1 MIQRAIIAGLTST
14 GVDVADLRIS
24 PAAVTRHVLKTQGLA
39 AGVHVGVSSLDPEM
53 VLVRVFEWPG
63 NQMTA
68 GLQREVEKH
77 FSRQELRRATFG
89 EVGDTTYP
97 ARVRESYAQDILDV
111 IDLERV
117 RARRFRVAIDY
128 GYSPASFTLPLVLG
142 PLGVE
147 AIGIRG
153 YVAEEPAGDEL
164 DPANARRIVTGVGAD
179 LGVVLDGAAERLLLV
194 DERGEQVPTDLGLL
208 LVARLLA
215 ASGREGHVA
224 VPVTA
229 SRLLD
234 DVVAGSALSVIRTQH
249 SVSELTRAAT
259 REGVVLAAAPTGGF
273 VFPDVVPGYDAVTA
287 LCKLLELLATEEQPL
302 SALVAALPRPTL
314 LHRAVPCPWG
324 RKGLVMRL
332 LNEQLASRRLDLMD
346 GVKAYDERGWVQ
358 VLPDPDE
365 PVVHLYAE
373 GGTPELSEE
382 LVTEVAESVETI
394 VQGEDAERRT
404 LEQASS

>member
-1 MIQRAIIAGLTST
+1 
-14 GVDVADLRIS
+14 
-24 PAAVTRHVLKTQGLA
+24 
-39 AGVHVGVSSLDPEM
+39 VGVSSLDPEEI
-53 VLVRVFEWPG
+53 LIRVFEWPG

-68 GLQREVEKH
+68 GLQAEVEKH

-97 ARVRESYAQDILDV
+97 ARVRESYAQDILDA

-128 GYSPASFTLPLVLG
+128 GYSPATFTLPLVLG

-147 AIGIRG
+147 AIGVHG
-153 YVAEEPAGDEL
+153 AVVEQPLDEEL
-164 DPANARRIVTGVGAD
+164 DPLNARRIVTGVGAEI
-179 LGVVLDGAAERLLLV
+179 GVVLDRAGERLILV
-194 DERGEQVPTDLGLL
+194 DERGEPVSADLGML
-208 LVARLLA
+208 LVAQLLA
-215 ASGREGHVA
+215 RSGREGQIA

-229 SRLLD
+229 TELVD
-234 DVVAGSALSVIRTQH
+234 EVVRGSSLRVVRTPH

-259 REGVVLAAAPTGGF
+259 RDGVVLAAAPTGGF

-287 LCKLLELLATEEQPL
+287 LCKVLELLAPESEPL
-302 SALVAALPRPTL
+302 STLVAALPRPTL
-314 LHRAVPCPWG
+314 VHRAVPCPWG

-346 GVKAYDERGWVQ
+346 GVKAYDDRGWVQ
-358 VLPDPDE
+358 VLPDQDE

-373 GGTPELSEE
+373 GATPELSEE
-382 LVTEVAESVETI
+382 LASEVSALVEAI
-394 VQGEDAERRT
+394 VQGDEIERRT
-404 LEQASS
+404 VEQASS